1 MTYDQYQQ
9 LYGAAKEQI
18 AARVAQVQPTA
29 GNGASVNGMGIAV
42 EVPVAE
48 EAAAAEEDWVFVI
61 RADTVHTSNYS
72 ISHNDPNDPFLDTGP
87 ETFVD
92 KLENQIVGTVGRS
105 STTGNIGGNYLFES
119 VQIEDTGGGSI
130 YKTLKVT
137 FRSGSRSRT
146 LSANARGDFQF
157 ADLGF
162 QFPVRLFAE
171 LRDVFEDYGQGPYE
185 EPVEKYTFDLRFSGQ
200 TKNFIPPKEGL
211 FELFLV
217 RVERLT

>member
-42 EVPVAE
+42 EVPVAD
-48 EAAAAEEDWVFVI
+48 EAAEEDEDWVFVI
-61 RADTVHTSNYS
+61 RADTVHTSNYINS
-72 ISHNDPNDPFLDTGP
+72 YNDPNDPYLNTGP
-87 ETFVD
+87 ETLVD
-92 KLENQIVGTVGRS
+92 KEENIIVGTVGRA
-105 STTGNIGGNYLFES
+105 STTGDVLGNYLFGTL
-119 VQIEDTGGGSI
+119 QITDVADGAI

-146 LSANARGDFQF
+146 LVPSAGGAGGLQF
-157 ADLGF
+157 TDLGF

-171 LRDVFEDYGQGPYE
+171 LRDVFEDYDTK
-185 EPVEKYTFDLRFSGQ
+185 PVEKYTFDLRFSGQ
-200 TKNFIPPKEGL
+200 TKNFIPPKKGV
-211 FELFLV
+211 FELYLV

>member
-9 LYGAAKEQI
+9 LYSAAKEQI

-42 EVPVAE
+42 EVPVAD
-48 EAAAAEEDWVFVI
+48 EAAEEDEDWVFVI

-72 ISHNDPNDPFLDTGP
+72 NSYNDPNDPYLNTGP

-92 KLENQIVGTVGRS
+92 REENQIVGTVGRA
-105 STTGNIGGNYLFES
+105 STTGNVLGIYFFDQR
-119 VQIEDTGGGSI
+119 QITDNSGEGGSI

-146 LSANARGDFQF
+146 ISANARGPEEGF

-171 LRDVFEDYGQGPYE
+171 LREAFGAYDA

-200 TKNFIPPKEGL
+200 TKNFIPPKKGV
-211 FELFLV
+211 FELYLV

>member
-9 LYGAAKEQI
+9 LYSAAKEQI

-42 EVPVAE
+42 EVPVAD
-48 EAAAAEEDWVFVI
+48 EAAEEDEDWVFVI

-72 ISHNDPNDPFLDTGP
+72 NSYNDPNDPYLNTGP

-92 KLENQIVGTVGRS
+92 REENQIVGTVGRA
-105 STTGNIGGNYLFES
+105 STTGNVLGTYLFES
-119 VQIEDTGGGSI
+119 LQITDVADGAI

-146 LSANARGDFQF
+146 LVPSAEGAGGLQF

-171 LRDVFEDYGQGPYE
+171 LREAFGAYDA

-200 TKNFIPPKEGL
+200 TKNFIPPKKGV
-211 FELFLV
+211 FELYLV

>member
-9 LYGAAKEQI
+9 LYSAAKEQI

-42 EVPVAE
+42 EVPVAD
-48 EAAAAEEDWVFVI
+48 EAAEEDEDWVFVI

-72 ISHNDPNDPFLDTGP
+72 YSYNDPNDPFLDTGP

-92 KLENQIVGTVGRS
+92 REENVIVGTVGRT
-105 STTGNIGGNYLFES
+105 STTGDVLGNYLFDTL
-119 VQIEDTGGGSI
+119 QITDVGGEEGSI

-146 LSANARGDFQF
+146 LVPSAGGAGGLQF

-171 LRDVFEDYGQGPYE
+171 LRDAFGAYDA

-200 TKNFIPPKEGL
+200 TKNFIPPKKGV
-211 FELFLV
+211 FELSLV

>member
-42 EVPVAE
+42 EVPVAD
-48 EAAAAEEDWVFVI
+48 EAAEEDEDWVFVI

-72 ISHNDPNDPFLDTGP
+72 NSYNDPNDPYLDTGP

-92 KLENQIVGTVGRS
+92 REENQIVGTVGRA
-105 STTGNIGGNYLFES
+105 STTGNNVLGTYLFES
-119 VQIEDTGGGSI
+119 LQITDVADGAI

-146 LSANARGDFQF
+146 LVPSAGGAGGLQF
-157 ADLGF
+157 TDLGF

-171 LRDVFEDYGQGPYE
+171 LREAFGAYDA

-200 TKNFIPPKEGL
+200 TKNFIPPKKGV
-211 FELFLV
+211 FELYLV